1 MTNEEAI
8 EILQEE
14 HNWVQEP
21 CYVINAIEKAI
32 AALRPSTAISWNASA
47 SPQRR
52 TDMDYKDLIP
62 TIRGHYFNL
71 TVQDSL
77 SEEQLGKLRKDLC
90 DMETCIT
97 DLLARAEEAEAA
109 NSQLDGTVTTLM
121 ESNKK
126 LADALREA
134 EARAE
139 TAEADR
145 DRLREAMK
153 PNCLMCDSMHE
164 NGNCTEV
171 GGFCTAVPA
180 AHCPMIPKLRA
191 RAEEA
196 EKERDEARQDCAIA
210 ERNHMIEVERREAAE
225 ARAEKAERERRTH
238 EI

>member
-97 DLLARAEEAEAA
+97 DLLARAEAAE
-109 NSQLDGTVTTLM
+109 
-121 ESNKK
+121 EK
-126 LADALREA
+126 LRLEK
-134 EARAE
+134 EARKCSIQSANMWRAQRDDAE
-139 TAEADR
+139 
-145 DRLREAMK
+145 
-153 PNCLMCDSMHE
+153 
-164 NGNCTEV
+164 
-171 GGFCTAVPA
+171 F
-180 AHCPMIPKLRA
+180 

-196 EKERDEARQDCAIA
+196 EARCARLEEA
-210 ERNHMIEVERREAAE
+210 REAANE
-225 ARAEKAERERRTH
+225 AAAKWEGICRMAEQERDQYKAALQNWH
-238 EI
+238 EEG